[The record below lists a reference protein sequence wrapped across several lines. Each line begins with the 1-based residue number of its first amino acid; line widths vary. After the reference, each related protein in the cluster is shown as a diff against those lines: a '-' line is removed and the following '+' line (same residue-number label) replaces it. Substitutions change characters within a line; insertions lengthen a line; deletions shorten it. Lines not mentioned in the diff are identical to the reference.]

1 MIKLFVLQK
10 LQVNDNK
17 IRSMPKCMIL
27 LRVKIDVNEEG
38 QDPEKVREKRE
49 GEEDPVPAEDQP
61 GVL

>member
-1 MIKLFVLQK
+1 
-10 LQVNDNK
+10 
-17 IRSMPKCMIL
+17 MPKCMIL